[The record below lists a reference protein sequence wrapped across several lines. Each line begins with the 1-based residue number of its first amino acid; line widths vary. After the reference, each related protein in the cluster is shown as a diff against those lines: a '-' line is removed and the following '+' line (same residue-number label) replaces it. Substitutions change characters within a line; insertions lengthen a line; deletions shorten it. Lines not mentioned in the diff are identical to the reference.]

1 MPGRCGIRRILR
13 GLLPLVVRRRAGSTG
28 WCWRAPVRPATS
40 GRAGPTPRDPGGSDV
55 KALIRVLIAV
65 LALAVGGAVSAPAA
79 AGPVAAA
86 VTNTPV
92 AGAPVVGAPV
102 APGGFG
108 SVAPLRV
115 LDTRSGTG
123 APAAA
128 VRAGATVAVKV
139 TGQGGVPATGV
150 SAVVLNVTVTAPT
163 AGGFITGYA
172 SGSPRPLASNLN
184 FTAWQTVPNLVV
196 APVGADGDVVL
207 YNGSP
212 GAVHL
217 LADLSGYYLAGLP
230 AAAGGFGWVAPLR
243 VLDTRSGTGA
253 PAAAIRAG
261 CPTP

>member
-28 WCWRAPVRPATS
+28 WCWRAPVRPATT

-65 LALAVGGAVSAPAA
+65 LALAVVGAVIAPAA
-79 AGPVAAA
+79 VEPVAAA

-92 AGAPVVGAPV
+92 AGAPV

-128 VRAGATVAVKV
+128 VRAGATPAAKV
-139 TGQGGVPATGV
+139 TGPGGVPATGV

-172 SGSPRPLASNLN
+172 SGSP
-184 FTAWQTVPNLVV
+184 
-196 APVGADGDVVL
+196 
-207 YNGSP
+207 
-212 GAVHL
+212 
-217 LADLSGYYLAGLP
+217 LP
-230 AAAGGFGWVAPLR
+230 
-243 VLDTRSGTGA
+243 
-253 PAAAIRAG
+253 
-261 CPTP
+261 